1 MSEFN
6 KIPMH
11 SARLVWVTPEAER
24 LIGKI
29 ARVSNPS
36 NENNPDATKLIKYL
50 IKHKH
55 WSPFELA
62 SMCVEIKT
70 TRAISPQIL
79 RHRSFSFQEHSLR
92 YAIPTD
98 TFATVLPELRRQD
111 LKNRQNSHDD
121 LPSETIEYYREKIDD
136 HFRESVRLYESLLH
150 SDVAKE
156 CARSVLP
163 LNTVTRLYMSGT
175 IRSWLHYVDLRGD
188 NGTQKEHMQIARSVG
203 EILDTELPTVSR
215 AMWA

>member
-1 MSEFN
+1 
-6 KIPMH
+6 MH
-11 SARLVWVTPEAER
+11 NAKLIWIAPDTEK

-36 NENNPDATKLIKYL
+36 NEDNPDVDKLLRYL

-55 WSPFELA
+55 WSPFEMA
-62 SMCVEIKT
+62 SMCVEIQT
-70 TRAISPQIL
+70 TRAISAQIL
-79 RHRSFSFQEHSLR
+79 RHRSFSFQEFSQR

-98 TFATVLPELRRQD
+98 TFATVLPDLRRQD
-111 LKNRQNSHDD
+111 TKNRQNSIDD
-121 LPSETIEYYREKIDD
+121 LPEETREYYAQRIDD
-136 HFRESVRLYESLLH
+136 HFREGVNLYESLLH
-150 SDVAKE
+150 SNVAKE

-188 NGTQKEHMQIARSVG
+188 NGTQKEHMLVARSVG
-203 EILDTELPTVSR
+203 EILDTELPNISR
-215 AMWA
+215 AMWG